1 MVCSA
6 AVLSSSLALSLLRHS
21 SSPSQ
26 SFVLS
31 PFSLNSALSIVHDGA
46 NGNTQK
52 ELTNLLLNG
61 CTPADVTNHY
71 SSLTLSLP
79 SNNDTGV
86 SFKSANRFYVDNS
99 ISLKNEYQKHVE
111 EKYKVKVQGLK
122 LGNKV
127 DAAKEM
133 NTFVD
138 EATNG
143 MIRDFIKANGIS
155 DEAKSILINAIHF
168 LGTWK
173 NSFDKKKTTKGNF
186 HGAKGDKEVE
196 FMNNNAHFN
205 ISHTEIGVTLV
216 LPYENEVFRFFLVM
230 PAEERN
236 LENLR
241 SELTGEKLQSILKN
255 THSRKVELSLPK
267 FSLSSDLDGVKV
279 LQKLG
284 VNNIFDNTADFTKVR
299 ISDTPLK
306 VSKIQHKAVVEVDE
320 KGTVAAAATSI
331 EMVFKSAVINN
342 KVIINRPFL
351 FGILNKDDILFIGQF
366 A

>member
-31 PFSLNSALSIVHDGA
+31 PLSLNSALSIVHDGA
-46 NGNTQK
+46 IGNTQK

-79 SNNDTGV
+79 SNNNTGV
-86 SFKSANRFYVDNS
+86 SFKSANRFYVDDS
-99 ISLKNEYQKHVE
+99 ITLKNDYQKHVE
-111 EKYKVKVQGLK
+111 NKYKVKVQSLK
-122 LGNKV
+122 LGNKA

-133 NTFVD
+133 NKFVE

-143 MIRDFIKANGIS
+143 MIKDLIKADGIP

-173 NSFDKKKTTKGNF
+173 NSFDKKKTRKGNF
-186 HGAKGDKEVE
+186 HGATGDKEVE

-205 ISHTEIGVTLV
+205 ISRTEIGVTLV
-216 LPYENEVFRFFLVM
+216 LPYENDAFRFFLVM
-230 PAEERN
+230 PREERN

-241 SELTGEKLQSILKN
+241 NEMRKIAIASEEYVYQKC
-255 THSRKVELSLPK
+255 RALP
-267 FSLSSDLDGVKV
+267 S
-279 LQKLG
+279 Q
-284 VNNIFDNTADFTKVR
+284 
-299 ISDTPLK
+299 
-306 VSKIQHKAVVEVDE
+306 IQF
-320 KGTVAAAATSI
+320 
-331 EMVFKSAVINN
+331 VF
-342 KVIINRPFL
+342 RPRW
-351 FGILNKDDILFIGQF
+351 I
-366 A
+366 

>member
-99 ISLKNEYQKHVE
+99 ISLKNDYQKHVE
-111 EKYKVKVQGLK
+111 DKYKVKVQGLK
-122 LGNKV
+122 LGNKPE
-127 DAAKEM
+127 AAKEM
-133 NTFVD
+133 NKFV
-138 EATNG
+138 EGATNG
-143 MIRDFIKANGIS
+143 KIKDVMKPEGIS
-155 DEAKSILINAIHF
+155 DDAKAILINAIHF
-168 LGTWK
+168 LGYWK
-173 NSFDKKKTTKGNF
+173 YPFNPMSTNSYKFKGVA
-186 HGAKGDKEVE
+186 GEREMK
-196 FMNNNAHFN
+196 FMNHFAKKFPVNNENEFGLA
-205 ISHTEIGVTLV
+205 LL
-216 LPYENEVFRFFLVM
+216 LPYKDEQYRFFFLM
-230 PAEERN
+230 PKETSN
-236 LENLR
+236 LDKVR
-241 SELTGEKLQSILKN
+241 KELTGEKLVHILKSSQDVYGDF
-255 THSRKVELSLPK
+255 TVPK
-267 FSLSSDLDGVKV
+267 FKIESKLDGVDV
-279 LQKLG
+279 LKKLG
-284 VNNIFDNTADFTKVR
+284 VSNIFSNGADLSKV
-299 ISDTPLK
+299 SDTPLK
-306 VSKIQHKAVVEVDE
+306 ISKIQHNAVIETNE
-320 KGTVAAAATSI
+320 LGTEAAASTMMEGVPMSL
-331 EMVFKSAVINN
+331 
-342 KVIINRPFL
+342 RPQFTIDRPSL
-351 FGILNKDDILFIGQF
+351 YGILRNDDILFLGQL